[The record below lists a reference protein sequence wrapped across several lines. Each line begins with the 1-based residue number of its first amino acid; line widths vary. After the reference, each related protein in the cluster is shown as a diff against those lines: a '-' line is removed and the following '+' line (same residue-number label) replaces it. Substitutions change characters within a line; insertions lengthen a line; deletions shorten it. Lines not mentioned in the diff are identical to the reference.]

1 MAETPLETI
10 GRRYQLRRKLGE
22 GGMGAVYVV
31 YDRLMKQDVALKRV
45 LMLGEEQAFAAGT
58 NAEDFHLA
66 LAREFKVL
74 AGLRHPHIISVL
86 DYGFEEGDEPRP
98 YFTMELLRDAR
109 SFSEALTQA
118 EEIDKQVGLFV
129 QLLQALAYLH
139 RCGILHRDL
148 KPGNVMVMPDGQVK
162 VLDFGLAGKVLAEG
176 EEFGGTLLYISPEL
190 LTGGNASKA
199 SDLYAVGVMLYELI
213 AGKHPLYNNDY
224 GSFIEAL
231 LTQMPD
237 LTPIPDAPLLAGG
250 GSGSSFTNP
259 SADSD
264 APNVFEQT
272 TRISVQRDRTSPTKP
287 TADNLTAD
295 ADADAEMQNTASMP
309 QLTPPFVKRVEEE
322 DIPDTRTTWPVPVIS
337 APLPTLRGII
347 GRLLQKDPAE
357 RYHDAYALIN
367 ELCAAVGIASPQES
381 AAIRESFLQAAT
393 FVGREH
399 ELSQL
404 THALN
409 ALNPDGNEKAVG
421 AAWLVGGES
430 GVGKSRL
437 LDELRIRAAT
447 QGVLVMRGQAVAEG
461 GVPYQAWRDPLRRLV
476 LSTDLDDLDAGI
488 LKSLI
493 PDMDELL
500 GRRVKKAAALSG
512 PDTQKRLVGAI
523 ASLFAR
529 QSHPMLLL
537 LEDLQWAS
545 GAESLDVLRAVVGLC
560 AERPLLIVG
569 SFRLDETP
577 DLAESLA
584 GMRLMRLERLPA
596 ESVAELSASMLGEVG
611 RQSHILELLQRESA
625 GNAFF
630 MVEIAR
636 ALAEEA
642 GRLGAVGTRQLP
654 HTIFAGGIQH
664 IIKRRLDRV
673 PAEWQPLLRLAAIVG
688 REIDQ
693 NIMGVLSTH
702 YAAAGEM
709 TDPTGANVL
718 QTFLTICANC
728 AVLEVEDEQWS
739 FSHDRLREV
748 ALQSLDGAALADL
761 HRQVAEAIET
771 AYPDDPQQASALTRH
786 WHAAGNTRK
795 EFDAARLAGSY
806 GLQMSTFAA
815 AAEHLERAL
824 ELLPIVYP
832 SSDDVQSRRYEADLL
847 TQLGE
852 TRYYTGEYVAAAT
865 CLRSSLD
872 LYRELEDRSAEAR
885 VLVLMGDVFWRQS
898 EYAEAAGICET
909 GLQIARAVNDGE
921 NASRALN
928 RLGMLSLEKGDFA
941 EATRYLEESHT
952 VAKALDNPALL
963 VSPTNNLGVVAYNQG
978 DYARSKQRLEETL
991 ALCQAVGERS
1001 KMATILSNLG
1011 SLAGSQQ
1018 DFTSASDYFE
1028 RSLAISRA
1036 IGDRHSQILALNN
1049 LGSLAEI
1056 LRRYADADTY
1066 LRESIALCE
1075 AIGNRRSSASTH
1087 VLLGNI
1093 MRLQGIT
1100 DEAASLYKRALK
1112 IALEIDALPSLMDG
1126 LTGLSQVIDDKRQA
1140 MAWLGMIL
1148 HHPATFEGTR
1158 EQAEAARQAVAE
1170 GMTPEAVDAS
1180 IERGKTLD
1188 PKRVAT
1194 EIVA

>member
-1 MAETPLETI
+1 MTTKNTTKNLASKSQALLDTI

-22 GGMGAVYVV
+22 GGMGAVYVA
-31 YDRLMKQDVALKRV
+31 YDRLMKQEVALKRV

-58 NAEDFHLA
+58 NAEEFHLA

-98 YFTMELLRDAR
+98 YFTMELLHDAR
-109 SFSEALTQA
+109 PFSEALVKV

-162 VLDFGLAGKVLAEG
+162 VLDFGLAGKTLAG
-176 EEFGGTLLYISPEL
+176 DEEMGGTLLYIGPEL

-213 AGKHPLYNNDY
+213 AGKHPFYQDNMGNL
-224 GSFIEAL
+224 IEAL
-231 LTQMPD
+231 LIEQPD
-237 LTPIPDAPLLAGG
+237 LTPIPDQPLLP
-250 GSGSSFTNP
+250 GSGPEATFSR
-259 SADSD
+259 SATDGSR
-264 APNVFEQT
+264 NVFEKT
-272 TRISVQRDRTSPTKP
+272 TRLNVQRDRSSSSEPQNEKTTPDTDAQDYAA
-287 TADNLTAD
+287 TAAH
-295 ADADAEMQNTASMP
+295 
-309 QLTPPFVKRVEEE
+309 LTPPMGVKRVVDEEM
-322 DIPDTRTTWPVPVIS
+322 DTRTNWSVPTSS
-337 APLPTLRGII
+337 APQPSLRGII
-347 GRLLQKDPAE
+347 GRLLLKDPGE
-357 RYHDAYALIN
+357 RYNDAYALIAD
-367 ELCAAVGIASPQES
+367 LCAAVGIATPLES

-399 ELSQL
+399 ELNQL
-404 THALN
+404 TETLDALS
-409 ALNPDGNEKAVG
+409 PDEGQKATG

-430 GVGKSRL
+430 GVGKTRL
-437 LDELRIRAAT
+437 LDELRIRAAI
-447 QGVLVMRGQAVAEG
+447 QGVMVMRGQAVAEG
-461 GVPYQAWRDPLRRLV
+461 GVPYQTWRDPLRRLV
-476 LSTDLDDLDAGI
+476 LSSDLDDLDAGI

-493 PDMDELL
+493 PDIDDLI

-529 QSHPMLLL
+529 QTHPTLLL
-537 LEDLQWAS
+537 LEDLQWAT
-545 GAESLDVLRAVVGLC
+545 GAESLDVLRAVAGLC
-560 AERPLLIVG
+560 AERPLLVVG

-577 DLAESLA
+577 DLADSLA
-584 GMRLMRLERLPA
+584 GMTLMKLDRLPA

-611 RQSHILELLQRESA
+611 RQSQVVELLQRESA

-630 MVEIAR
+630 MVEIVR

-654 HTIFAGGIQH
+654 HTIFAGGIRHVIQ
-664 IIKRRLDRV
+664 RRLDRV
-673 PAEWQPLLRLAAIVG
+673 PVEWQPLLRLAAVAG

-693 NIMGVLSTH
+693 KILRVLSPQPAT
-702 YAAAGEM
+702 
-709 TDPTGANVL
+709 L
-718 QTFLTICANC
+718 STFLTICANC
-728 AVLEVEDEQWS
+728 AVLEVQDEQWS
-739 FSHDRLREV
+739 FTHDRLRE
-748 ALQSLDGAALADL
+748 AALEPLDAAVL
-761 HRQVAEAIET
+761 AELNRQVAEATEA
-771 AYPDDPQQASALTRH
+771 AYPDDPQQAAGLALH
-786 WHAAGNTRK
+786 WRAAGNATK
-795 EFDAARLAGSY
+795 EFQASKRAGSF
-806 GLQMSTFAA
+806 GLQMSTFVA
-815 AAEHLERAL
+815 AAEYLERAL
-824 ELLPIVYP
+824 ELLPTVYP
-832 SSDDVQSRRYEADLL
+832 LSSDVQAYRDEADLL

-852 TRYYTGEYVAAAT
+852 TRYYTGDYVAAAT

-872 LYRELEDRSAEAR
+872 LYRELGDRSSEAR
-885 VLVLMGDVFWRQS
+885 VLVLMGDVMWRQS
-898 EYAEAAGICET
+898 EYAEAAAICET
-909 GLQIARAVNDGE
+909 GLNIARMLNDGE
-921 NASRALN
+921 IASRALN

-941 EATRYLEESHT
+941 EATRYLEDSHT

-963 VSPTNNLGVVAYNQG
+963 VSPTNNLGVVAYNTG
-978 DYARSKQRLEETL
+978 DYVRSKQRLEETL

-1056 LRRYADADTY
+1056 LQRYDDADTY
-1066 LRESIALCE
+1066 LRESIVLCE

-1093 MRLQGIT
+1093 MRLQGLT
-1100 DEAASLYKRALK
+1100 DEAATLYKRALK

-1126 LTGLSQVIDDKRQA
+1126 LTGLSQVTDDKHKA
-1140 MAWLGMIL
+1140 MEWLGMIL
-1148 HHPATFEGTR
+1148 NHPATFEGTR
-1158 EQAEAARQAVAE
+1158 EQAEEARQAVSE
-1170 GMTPEAVDAS
+1170 GMTPEAVEACL
-1180 IERGKTLD
+1180 ERGKTLD
-1188 PKRVAT
+1188 PKQVAT